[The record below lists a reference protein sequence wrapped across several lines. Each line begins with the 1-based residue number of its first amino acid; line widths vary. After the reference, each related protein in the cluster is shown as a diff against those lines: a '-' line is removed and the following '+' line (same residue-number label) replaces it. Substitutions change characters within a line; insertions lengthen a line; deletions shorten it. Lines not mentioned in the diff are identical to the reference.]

1 MSSTLRESV
10 STALIRIMTDPRV
23 RTGVVIVITIVVTAL
38 VGVEI
43 VAEMQAAMEQCG
55 PNCEVLG

>member
-1 MSSTLRESV
+1 VSDQSRERV
-10 STALIRIMTDPRV
+10 SQLVIRIMTDARV
-23 RTGVVIVITIVVTAL
+23 RTGVVIAVTIAVAAL
-38 VGVEI
+38 VGVET

>member
-1 MSSTLRESV
+1 MTDQSRERISQLV
-10 STALIRIMTDPRV
+10 MRIMTDPRV
-23 RTGVVIVITIVVTAL
+23 RTAVVIAVTIAATAL
-38 VGVEI
+38 VGLEI